1 MNCVPATRQ
10 ILRSAPLAS
19 LLLFCVVSAFA
30 QQPVVTDQIDMQ
42 DGRSLRGLILK
53 NTAQSVILQTTQ
65 GEISVPKSDIRR
77 IREETDRDVYVTAV
91 TGRGRLPSWRAIIHD
106 FRDHELVWRLQL
118 IPSAAVTEGTFRN
131 IPYMSFN
138 VNQRGVLNIYGNP
151 EDPVAVQ
158 FAIRGKRGRELRI
171 QQMVREFLAG
181 HLHSRKEIST
191 LYSLSL
197 RGDNKIADNLGF
209 NITPPG
215 APGSH
220 GAWSVT
226 VYDPKRLDSARVA
239 DKAYAVLTR
248 PFQTVF
254 TKDGSVQPDI
264 LQDKENWFAK
274 VVNFLPEKLPKIRGF
289 YRDKEGVFH
298 VMRLEPPS

>member
-1 MNCVPATRQ
+1 MNAVPAIHQ
-10 ILRSAPLAS
+10 IQ
-19 LLLFCVVSAFA
+19 LLTAGAVLVLLTATSGARPQGVA
-30 QQPVVTDQIDMQ
+30 DQIDLQ

-53 NTAQSVILQTTQ
+53 NTSDTLIFQTPQ
-65 GEISVPKSDIRR
+65 GELKIPKSEIRR
-77 IREETDRDVYVTAV
+77 IREETDDDVYVSSV
-91 TGRGRLPSWRAIIHD
+91 TQKGRLPSWRAIAHD
-106 FRDHELVWRLQL
+106 FRDHDLIWRVQL
-118 IPSAAVTEGTFRN
+118 IPSAAITEGPFRN

-151 EDPVAVQ
+151 EDPVGIQ
-158 FAIRGKRGRELRI
+158 FSIRGKRGRNVRI

-181 HLHSRKEIST
+181 HLNSRQEISA

-197 RGDNKIADNLGF
+197 RGDNKTAGNLGF

-215 APGSH
+215 APGSY

-226 VYDPKRLDSARVA
+226 VYDPKRLEAARA
-239 DKAYAVLTR
+239 NDKAYAALTR
-248 PFQTVF
+248 PFESVF

-274 VVNFLPEKLPKIRGF
+274 VVNFLPAQIPRIRGF
-289 YRDKEGVFH
+289 YRDKDGVFH
-298 VMRLEPPS
+298 VMRLESPS

>member
-1 MNCVPATRQ
+1 MNGVPATRQ
-10 ILRSAPLAS
+10 MRHLAASALIF
-19 LLLFCVVSAFA
+19 LLLGAPAGA
-30 QQPVVTDQIDMQ
+30 QQPVVTDQIDLQ

-53 NTAQSVILQTTQ
+53 NTAQTLVLQTPQ
-65 GEISVPKSDIRR
+65 GELSIPKSDIRR
-77 IREETDRDVYVTAV
+77 IREETDRDVYVAAV
-91 TGRGRLPSWRAIIHD
+91 TGRGRLPSWRAIVHD
-106 FRDHELVWRLQL
+106 FRDHELIWRLQL
-118 IPSAAVTEGTFRN
+118 IPSAAITEGPFRN

-151 EDPVAVQ
+151 EDPVAIQ
-158 FAIRGKRGRELRI
+158 FAIRGKRGRNERI

-181 HLHSRKEIST
+181 HLHSRREIST

-197 RGDNKIADNLGF
+197 RGDNKVADNLGF

-215 APGSH
+215 APGSY

-226 VYDPKRLDSARVA
+226 VYDPRRLEAARA
-239 DKAYAVLTR
+239 NEKAYASLTR
-248 PFQTVF
+248 PFATVF

-274 VVNFLPEKLPKIRGF
+274 VVNFLPAQIPKIRGF
-289 YRDKEGVFH
+289 YRDKDGVFH
-298 VMRLEPPS
+298 VMRLEPSS